1 MDTFEILDII
11 SKGESSKVQFKENVN
26 NELSIA
32 QEMIAFSNTE
42 GGIILIGVNDKT
54 WEICGL
60 SKDDIQRLNNLLVN
74 AAEQHIK
81 PSIYI
86 TTEVIK
92 IENKLV
98 MIVNIPKGT
107 AIPYKDK
114 DGIIWVKNGANKRKV
129 TSNEEIARL
138 LQASGYLYA
147 EEKLIGDSTIG
158 NIDFNKFRDFYLNQY
173 GEDIDINIDININ
186 NSDLKKS
193 LENLRLAKDGQLSIA
208 GALLFGKD
216 RDIKRLL
223 PQFYITAIWFWGNDL
238 EDDSYRSSENI
249 YGTLDE
255 QYKKSFEFIVS
266 KLNKIQPAGKGFN
279 SIGQLEIPEI
289 VFTELLVNALIHR
302 DYFINDSI
310 KIFFFKNRIEI
321 ITPGSLPNN
330 LTAEQVMKGIRRTR
344 NNIIASF
351 APYLMEYRGAGSGIL
366 RAKKAYP
373 YFEII
378 NEKENERVV
387 VKIQIFPKTSQK

>member
-11 SKGESSKVQFKENVN
+11 SKGESSKVQFKENIR

-32 QEMIAFSNTE
+32 QEMIAFANTE
-42 GGIILIGVNDKT
+42 GGIILVGVNDKT
-54 WEICGL
+54 WEISGL
-60 SKDDIQRLNNLLVN
+60 TKDDIQRLNNLLVN

-86 TTEVIK
+86 TTDVIS

-98 MIVNIPKGT
+98 MIVKISKGT

-147 EEKLIGDSTIG
+147 EEKLIGHSTIDDI
-158 NIDFNKFRDFYLNQY
+158 NFNKFKDFYKNQY
-173 GEDIDINIDININ
+173 GEDTAE
-186 NSDLKKS
+186 SDLEKS
-193 LENLRLAKDGQLSIA
+193 LENLRLAKDGQLNIA

-216 RDIKRLL
+216 KDIKRLL
-223 PQFYITAIWFWGNDL
+223 PQFYITAIWFWGNEL
-238 EDDSYRSSENI
+238 EDNSYRSSENI

-266 KLNKIQPAGKGFN
+266 KLNKAQPSDKGFN

-310 KIFFFKNRIEI
+310 KIFVFKNRIEI

-330 LTAEQVMKGIRRTR
+330 LTPEQVMKGIRRTR

-366 RAKKAYP
+366 RANKAYP

-387 VKIQIFPKTSQK
+387 VKIQMPN

>member
-11 SKGESSKVQFKENVN
+11 SKGESSKVQFKENIR

-32 QEMIAFSNTE
+32 QEMIAFANTE
-42 GGIILIGVNDKT
+42 GGIILVGVNDKT
-54 WEICGL
+54 WEISGL
-60 SKDDIQRLNNLLVN
+60 TKDDMQRLNNLLVN

-86 TTEVIK
+86 TTDVIS

-98 MIVNIPKGT
+98 MIVKISKGT

-147 EEKLIGDSTIG
+147 EEKLIGHSTIDDI
-158 NIDFNKFRDFYLNQY
+158 NFNKFKDFYKNQY
-173 GEDIDINIDININ
+173 GEDTAE
-186 NSDLKKS
+186 SDLEKS
-193 LENLRLAKDGQLSIA
+193 LENLRLAKDGQLNIA

-216 RDIKRLL
+216 KDIKRLL
-223 PQFYITAIWFWGNDL
+223 PQFYITAIWFWGNEL
-238 EDDSYRSSENI
+238 EDNSYRSSENI

-266 KLNKIQPAGKGFN
+266 KLNKAQPSDKGFN

-310 KIFFFKNRIEI
+310 KIFVFKNRIEI

-330 LTAEQVMKGIRRTR
+330 LTPEQVMKGIRRTR

-366 RAKKAYP
+366 RANKAYP

-387 VKIQIFPKTSQK
+387 VKIQMPN